1 MRETIRVRLEP
12 APVSAQGLQQRRADG
27 QVAVLAALAVDH
39 VNDHALAVDVGAVE
53 HHQQG
58 ALEQATAGLDQPGH
72 FFPAQDVG
80 QLPAH
85 LGIGQELAELVPVQ
99 GAHEEESQCG
109 HAVLDRSRTEFSLLE
124 QVGLI
129 AAQVIGAKLVGRLA
143 EVLCEW
149 WRRCSC
155 GARVPRASSCEG
167 ELQ

>member
-1 MRETIRVRLEP
+1 M
-12 APVSAQGLQQRRADG
+12 
-27 QVAVLAALAVDH
+27 
-39 VNDHALAVDVGAVE
+39 NHALAVDVGDLQPGDLGAAHAGAVE

-58 ALEQATAGLDQPGH
+58 ALEQAAAGIDQTCY

-99 GAHEEESQCG
+99 GADEEESQCG

-124 QVGLI
+124 QVNLI

-143 EVLCEW
+143 EVLCELLDEAQVVAD
-149 WRRCSC
+149 
-155 GARVPRASSCEG
+155 GGGGVVAALEFF
-167 ELQ
+167 EHHFA